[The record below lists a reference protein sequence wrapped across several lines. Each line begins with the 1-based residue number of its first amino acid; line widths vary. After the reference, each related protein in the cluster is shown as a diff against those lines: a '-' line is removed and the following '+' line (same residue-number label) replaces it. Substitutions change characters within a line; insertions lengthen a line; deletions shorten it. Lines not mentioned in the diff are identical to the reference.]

1 MASCF
6 KNPNKKNLS
15 AKDYTIKKRR
25 NTLFCNLRQ
34 NALDNIESGMVPLII
49 TGGNEACVDKN
60 GKFFKY
66 RDKKSQIDMLAAF
79 KDFRKDLLDTVRG
92 QLFKDHFCPPYYIN
106 KDNTHVRN
114 GYYNDNVQLAFGEGV
129 SFLDQAQ
136 TTEGTYGHLT
146 NYFGALNK
154 DIISVH
160 PHGKNEYRNTYAE
173 IKGIDVL
180 SSLGGDFAST
190 FINNK
195 FFLLKPNVCS
205 DYAKPSVL
213 KAGDVPAPNLNVL
226 NLLIENNGV
235 NPPQAMGINL
245 IIEP

>member
-34 NALDNIESGMVPLII
+34 DALDNIESGMVPLITI
-49 TGGNEACVDKN
+49 GGNEACVDKN
-60 GKFFKY
+60 GFFFKY

-79 KDFRKDLLDTVRG
+79 KDFRQDLLETVKG
-92 QLFKDHFCPPYYIN
+92 QLFKDHFCPPYYVEE
-106 KDNTHVRN
+106 KDNTNVRN
-114 GYYNDNVQLAFGEGV
+114 GYYNNNVQLAFGEGD
-129 SFLDQAQ
+129 SYLDQNQ
-136 TTEGTYGHLT
+136 TIEGTYGHLT

-160 PHGKNEYRNTYAE
+160 PPTKNEYRNTYAE
-173 IKGIDVL
+173 IKDIDVL
-180 SSLGGDFAST
+180 SSLGGDFASG
-190 FINNK
+190 FKNNK

-205 DYAKPSVL
+205 DNAKPQIL
-213 KAGDVPAPNLNVL
+213 KAGDVPEPNA
-226 NLLIENNGV
+226 NLVNILIENNGF
-235 NPPQAMGINL
+235 NPPELQGINL
-245 IIEP
+245 QIN